1 MISNEK
7 DVGGER
13 VEWGKRGGEGRKRGV
28 LCSSFYLTNL
38 GLSWAPSFLSFLR
51 LCFSFPSLKLVPD
64 GGSEGYSRDAT
75 ISVTIGSLRIKPNLA
90 E

>member
-38 GLSWAPSFLSFLR
+38 GLSWAPSFSLFSGYVSLSPL
-51 LCFSFPSLKLVPD
+51 
-64 GGSEGYSRDAT
+64 
-75 ISVTIGSLRIKPNLA
+75 
-90 E
+90 